1 MALVLNDRVQET
13 CSSPGTGAVTLLG
26 AVNGF
31 QSFASGVGDGNTCY
45 YCIADQ
51 GGTNWEVGLGTYSSS
66 GNTLTRTTPYSGSSA
81 TPVNFNSGTQ
91 SVFVTYPAEK
101 KVILDAANNA
111 TALGTVSSG
120 TWQGS
125 TIGVAYGGT
134 GVTTSTGT
142 GNVVLSD
149 SPALVTPNLGT
160 PSAVN
165 LTNGSA
171 LPLTTGVSGILPTAN
186 GGTNL
191 SSFTSGGVFYAS
203 STSAMANGTGFTYD
217 GSNALLGTTTNFSS
231 TDSAGAIAS
240 TGMAIYPFSLSSG
253 TTNTA
258 IRSSVLSHGAGA
270 ANDGTKRFYGFVAAP
285 QLSYSSATGAAASG
299 GIHIAPAILSST
311 STARVNVAGINID
324 VTRNNPNDV
333 TTSTFGTTQGINCSV
348 STSTGLPSTTKVP
361 SLRGISATATVG
373 AGIVVNTVGIS
384 ASASNFLA
392 TQGGTL
398 SQVAGVS
405 SSAYFVYAGSTSTPA
420 TLNGIANVISGDTS
434 VSLNSTTDTG
444 SLTVSSAASYKGTA
458 VSITNNST
466 VTSLN
471 VTNAYGLYFGG
482 IQAYRQGGGS
492 SSLTI
497 TNAYGLYLGDNTTS
511 GGATITNRW
520 GIYQSDTP
528 SKNYFGGNVLIGN
541 TTGTSPL
548 TVTGVVESTAG
559 GFKFP
564 DGTTQTTAATA
575 GLTQAKATGLNFIF
589 GL

>member
-31 QSFASGVGDGNTCY
+31 QTFSAGVGNGNTCY

-81 TPVNFNSGTQ
+81 TPVNFSSGTQ

-125 TIGVAYGGT
+125 TIGVSYGGT

-191 SSFTSGGVFYAS
+191 SSFTTNGAVYAT
-203 STSAMANGTGFTYD
+203 STSV
-217 GSNALLGTTTNFSS
+217 LTT
-231 TDSAGAIAS
+231 
-240 TGMAIYPFSLSSG
+240 
-253 TTNTA
+253 
-258 IRSSVLSHGAGA
+258 
-270 ANDGTKRFYGFVAAP
+270 
-285 QLSYSSATGAAASG
+285 
-299 GIHIAPAILSST
+299 
-311 STARVNVAGINID
+311 
-324 VTRNNPNDV
+324 
-333 TTSTFGTTQGINCSV
+333 
-348 STSTGLPSTTKVP
+348 
-361 SLRGISATATVG
+361 
-373 AGIVVNTVGIS
+373 
-384 ASASNFLA
+384 
-392 TQGGTL
+392 GTL
-398 SQVAGVS
+398 
-405 SSAYFVYAGSTSTPA
+405 P
-420 TLNGIANVISGDTS
+420 I
-434 VSLNSTTDTG
+434 
-444 SLTVSSAASYKGTA
+444 
-458 VSITNNST
+458 
-466 VTSLN
+466 
-471 VTNAYGLYFGG
+471 
-482 IQAYRQGGGS
+482 
-492 SSLTI
+492 
-497 TNAYGLYLGDNTTS
+497 TS
-511 GGATITNRW
+511 GGTGQTTQSAAFNALSPITTT
-520 GIYQSDTP
+520 GDLI
-528 SKNYFGGNVLIGN
+528 IGN
-541 TTGTSPL
+541 GTNSATRLAIGANTYLL
-548 TVTGVVESTAG
+548 TS
-559 GFKFP
+559 
-564 DGTTQTTAATA
+564 DGTTASWQAPPAA
-575 GLTQAKATGLNFIF
+575 GVTQAKATALAMIF